1 MKCGCRRYSSK
12 RGFILVSVLISLSV
26 LLTAAMGFAW
36 FARNEMRRTETRVY
50 MIQSRSVAEIT
61 CSLVSE
67 KIGADKNG
75 YDGFTESLYSR
86 THPIKLEI
94 GDFTAEV
101 TVTPLDNKIPLRGL
115 FLPDGITARKEYES
129 AWDDLWMRLK
139 LPNVGTLVLDFMDK
153 DDRQK
158 LGGSERE
165 NNINRVV
172 SDLSE
177 LKLLPEVNDGIIY
190 GNELLP
196 GGLDRYVTAYG
207 TEKINV
213 NVAESEVIATL
224 DDMIDL
230 NHAQSLVASRML
242 NPIKSLDDLR
252 TLPGFPSAAV
262 TKLANVLGFE
272 SGYFQLDINV
282 KQGDRERNYRVTVQR
297 SGSSCTIVRWEE

>member
-1 MKCGCRRYSSK
+1 MKRGCRRSSSK

-26 LLTAAMGFAW
+26 LLTAAMAFAW

-50 MIQSRSVAEIT
+50 MLQSRSVAEIA

-67 KIGADKNG
+67 KIAADKNG

-86 THPIKLEI
+86 TEPLELEI

-101 TVTPLDNKIPLRGL
+101 TVTPLDDKIPLRGI
-115 FLPDGITARKEYES
+115 FLPDGITVRQEYEH
-129 AWDDLWMRLK
+129 AWDNLWAKMK
-139 LPNVGTLVLDFMDK
+139 LPDAGTLVLDFMDK

-165 NNINRVV
+165 NNINRIV

-177 LKLLPEVNDGIIY
+177 LKLLPEINDYILY
-190 GNELLP
+190 GHELLP
-196 GGLDRYVTAYG
+196 GGLDRYLTVYG
-207 TEKINV
+207 AEKINI
-213 NVAESEVIATL
+213 NVAEAEVIANL

-230 NHAQSLVASRML
+230 NHAHNIVTSRMIE
-242 NPIKSLDDLR
+242 PVKSLDDLR
-252 TLPGFPSAAV
+252 ALPGFPGAAA

-272 SGYFQLDINV
+272 STYFRLDIHVAQNEM
-282 KQGDRERNYRVTVQR
+282 ERNYRVTVQR